1 MAQITS
7 SGIGSGLDISGLVQQ
22 LVAAERQPLE
32 TRLNRKAA
40 ETQTELSALGSL
52 KSAVESFTNSL
63 SRLEEPGLYTG
74 RTVSGEDSDVFTVT
88 VEDDAVPGRYD
99 VEVETLA
106 TRHKIASSAYTD
118 SDTSVG
124 TGQLSF
130 SNSND
135 SFSIDVESGA
145 DSLADIRD
153 AINSAE
159 DNFGVTA
166 SIIQASDGAHLVFTS
181 NDPGED
187 YALSVAA
194 TTDVSDTGD
203 LSKLRYDANNPHA
216 DMTEKTEAVN
226 SQIRVDGFLQS
237 VSGFEVDNAVQG
249 MTFSLV
255 DAQPGEIF
263 TVEVEE
269 DKGSVRAEIASF
281 VGSYNRL
288 RGTINGLGSY
298 DAETGRAG
306 ALQGDSLLRSLSGDL
321 RELLSAV
328 VPDVDD
334 SLDTLAELGITTN
347 PDDGTLELD
356 SDQLTEVMDNQF
368 DKLSALFL
376 GDSGLVQQFS
386 DRLASF
392 TDEDDGILNSREARL
407 ESRMDGYE
415 DQQEVIDRRIAVIE
429 ARYQQ
434 QFLALDTLM
443 GELTSTGDF
452 LSTQLQ
458 NLPGVVREDK

>member
-32 TRLNRKAA
+32 TRLNRKVS
-40 ETQTELSALGSL
+40 ETQTELSALGTL
-52 KSAVESFTNSL
+52 KSALESFTSSL
-63 SRLEEPGLYTG
+63 SRLEAPELYTG
-74 RTVSGEDSDVFTVT
+74 RTVSGEDSEVFTVS
-88 VEDDAVPGRYD
+88 VDDEAVPGRYD

-135 SFSIDVESGA
+135 SFSIDVEAGS
-145 DSLADIRD
+145 DSLSDIRD
-153 AINSAE
+153 AINSAA

-166 SIIQASDGAHLVFTS
+166 SIIQSNDGAHLVFTS
-181 NDPGED
+181 DDAGLD
-187 YALSVAA
+187 YALTVTA
-194 TTDVSDTGD
+194 TTDVGDTGD
-203 LSKLRYDANNPHA
+203 LSKLRYDAGSPHA

-237 VSGFEVDNAVQG
+237 VSGFEIDSAVQG
-249 MTFSLV
+249 MTFSLI
-255 DAQPGEIF
+255 DANPGETY
-263 TVEVEE
+263 TVEVAE
-269 DKGSVRAEIASF
+269 DKGSVRAEIAGF
-281 VGSYNRL
+281 IGSYNRL

-298 DAETGRAG
+298 DADTGQAG

-321 RELLSAV
+321 RELLSVV
-328 VPDVDD
+328 VPDIDED
-334 SLDTLAELGITTN
+334 LDTLAELGITTN
-347 PDDGTLELD
+347 PEDGTLELD
-356 SDQLTEVMDNQF
+356 SDQLSDVMDNQF

-376 GDSGLVQQFS
+376 GDSGLVQQFN
-386 DRLASF
+386 DRLSSF
-392 TDEDDGILNSREARL
+392 TDETDGIINNRESRL
-407 ESRMDGYE
+407 EDRMDGYE
-415 DQQEVIDRRIAVIE
+415 DQQEVINRRIAVIE

-452 LSTQLQ
+452 LTTQLQ